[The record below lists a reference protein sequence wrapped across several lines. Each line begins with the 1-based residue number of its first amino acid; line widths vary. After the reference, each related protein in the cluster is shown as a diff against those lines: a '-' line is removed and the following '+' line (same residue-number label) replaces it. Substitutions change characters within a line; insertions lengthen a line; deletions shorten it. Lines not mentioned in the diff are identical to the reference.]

1 MVGVPGRWLG
11 VCRPDDAVCRVG
23 VCRPGVLGCGVGVPG
38 YRVGVCRP
46 DVPGCRVGVPGYRV
60 GVGIPDDPGYGVG
73 IPDDPG
79 CRRGEWNSECRM
91 GDAMS
96 PSQDGTTRLR
106 ALALSEQ

>member
-23 VCRPGVLGCGVGVPG
+23 VCRPGVLGCG
-38 YRVGVCRP
+38 
-46 DVPGCRVGVPGYRV
+46 VGVPGYRV